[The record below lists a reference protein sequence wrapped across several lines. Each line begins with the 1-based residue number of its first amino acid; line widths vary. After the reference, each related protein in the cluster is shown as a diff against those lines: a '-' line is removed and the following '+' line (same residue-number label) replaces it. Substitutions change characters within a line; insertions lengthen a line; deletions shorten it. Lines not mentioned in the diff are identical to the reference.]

1 MDLCHGRISL
11 DVRRRFFTSGHGTKL
26 LKFKSHMDSAEWYC
40 VETGVGHDD
49 PCVWQP
55 CPQQRGL
62 N

>member
-1 MDLCHGRISL
+1 MGGSVWMLGEGSSQES
-11 DVRRRFFTSGHGTKL
+11 SGHGTKL
-26 LKFKSHMDSAEWYC
+26 PKFKNDMDSAEWYC

-55 CPQQRGL
+55 CLQQRGL